1 MHHGLFMSTNHVKE
15 KKVVQVSNSLTIP
28 IKTSKYFLWCLVSNF
43 RANSKLPKY
52 LWNQYRL
59 TQYKNWVYIRR
70 HEGLLNI
77 LWTFNLR
84 TAGRG
89 CLSVKNTELNIF
101 QSFQGHNCEAQL
113 QTEQRRSI
121 RIHVKS
127 GVETYSKP
135 T

>member
-1 MHHGLFMSTNHVKE
+1 M
-15 KKVVQVSNSLTIP
+15 
-28 IKTSKYFLWCLVSNF
+28 
-43 RANSKLPKY
+43 
-52 LWNQYRL
+52 
-59 TQYKNWVYIRR
+59 YIRR

-89 CLSVKNTELNIF
+89 CLSVKNTEHNIF

-127 GVETYSKP
+127 RVETYSKP
-135 T
+135 TETSKMNLSAKIVNGFQSFTIFAKVPSYMFEWVL